1 MLSASLSRRSWWKN
15 FETDAFLVRLGT
27 VCARW
32 RDGRRLPDLRLT
44 GRWLE
49 DAGFSR
55 GREYEVAVEAGKLT
69 IQAI

>member
-1 MLSASLSRRSWWKN
+1 
-15 FETDAFLVRLGT
+15 VRLGT
-27 VCARW
+27 VSDRW

-55 GREYEVAVEAGKLT
+55 GREYEVEVEAGKLT